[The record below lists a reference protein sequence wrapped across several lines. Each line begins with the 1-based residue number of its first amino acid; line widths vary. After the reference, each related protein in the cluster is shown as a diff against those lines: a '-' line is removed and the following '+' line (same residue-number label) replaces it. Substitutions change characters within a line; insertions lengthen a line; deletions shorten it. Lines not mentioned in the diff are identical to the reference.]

1 MEGRAGETKDKEANT
16 GESSQG
22 TQGPDIQQRMTQENK

>member
-1 MEGRAGETKDKEANT
+1 MEGRAGENKDEEANT

-22 TQGPDIQQRMTQENK
+22 IQGPDIQ